1 MTFLTV
7 LTHAVGVVVIVAA
20 AYVVAVGIR
29 DSFLHGVD

>member
-29 DSFLHGVD
+29 DSFLNGVD